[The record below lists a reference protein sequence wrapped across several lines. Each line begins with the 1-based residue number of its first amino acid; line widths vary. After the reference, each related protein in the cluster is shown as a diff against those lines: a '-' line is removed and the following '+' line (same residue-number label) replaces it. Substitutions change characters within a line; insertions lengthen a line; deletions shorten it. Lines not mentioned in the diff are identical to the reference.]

1 VVATEKAAPILVAAF
16 PTEEQLWSSVRA
28 LEENRIGRDFIG
40 VLVGQDGFRPGVG
53 SVLCLASVLAPFR
66 LHEQIRTTFVE
77 AGALAVGDPRE
88 MASRFGHIPH
98 PGVIDAHN
106 LKLGMGD
113 EYWQAV
119 ARRRNGKDG
128 RNGKR

>member
-1 VVATEKAAPILVAAF
+1 MVASEKAIPILVAAF
-16 PTEEQLWSSVRA
+16 PTEEQLWSSVKA
-28 LEENRIGRDFIG
+28 LEENKIGRDFIG
-40 VLVGQDGFRPGVG
+40 VLVGQNGFRPGAG
-53 SVLCLASVLAPFR
+53 GRLCLVSVLAPFR
-66 LHEQIRTTFVE
+66 LHEQIRTTLVE
-77 AGALAVGDPRE
+77 GGATAVGDPRE
-88 MASRFGHIPH
+88 MAVRFGHIPH

-128 RNGKR
+128 RSGKR